1 MPRHRDPDLAALVA
15 AAIEADPRITAA
27 GLQAYL
33 RERGRVANVR
43 RCSELLAR
51 DRGPRPPDP
60 DPPPAGARVWLPGD
74 TLAAVRAL
82 ALPGETDADTIHRL
96 ATRGPGFY

>member
-1 MPRHRDPDLAALVA
+1 MPRRRDPELTALVA

-27 GLQAYL
+27 GLSAYL
-33 RERGRVANVR
+33 RDRGRTANVR
-43 RCSELLAR
+43 RCAELLAR

-74 TLAAVRAL
+74 TLTAVRAR
-82 ALPGETDADTIHRL
+82 ALPGETDAETIHRL
-96 ATRGPGFY
+96 ATRP